1 MSPPGRPSGTFRSA
15 QHEGTAL
22 SHHPG
27 RATPAVPKRPA
38 LAALLALA
46 LLAGCSGSL
55 LPKPAPPPAL
65 YGLDD
70 GASLPTTRAPVPPGA
85 PSLLLSPPRAGAGLD
100 TRLIAYQRQPQ
111 RIEHYAASEWLD
123 TPARLLAPLLVRA
136 VEGTGAFGAV
146 LLAPAAAS
154 ANWRLDTEI
163 LRLQQNFG
171 SGPSQVRLTLRAV
184 LVDTSSRA
192 VLAAREFDARVP
204 AASDDA
210 AGGVAAAQRAAL
222 QVAQELAAFCAAAA
236 AAAPRSGG

>member
-1 MSPPGRPSGTFRSA
+1 MSNPRTHHGHSGRPG
-15 QHEGTAL
+15 
-22 SHHPG
+22 HPG
-27 RATPAVPKRPA
+27 HPGCARQALPTRLGWAGVLAV
-38 LAALLALA
+38 ALLANT
-46 LLAGCSGSL
+46 LLAGCAGSL

-70 GASLPTTRAPVPPGA
+70 GASPPGRAAAPAGA
-85 PSLLLSPPRAGAGLD
+85 PSLLVSVPRAGAGLD

-111 RIEHYAASEWLD
+111 RIEHYANSEWLD

-136 VEGTGAFGAV
+136 AEGTGAFRAV

-171 SGPSQVRLTLRAV
+171 NGPSQVRLSLRAV
-184 LVDTSSRA
+184 LVDAGSRA
-192 VLAAREFDARVP
+192 VLATREFDVSVP
-204 AASDDA
+204 ASSDDA

-222 QVAQELAAFCAAAA
+222 QVAQELTAFCAATAV
-236 AAAPRSGG
+236 AAPRGGS